1 MTETKNAAA
10 HPMVHYELEHMGTEA
25 GTGWFA
31 PMPVG
36 QVDFEDGLEY
46 LRDHPN
52 DEFLHRYMLNLTG
65 SFGPNLTAELI
76 GRGLAGEPHLA
87 ALMYEACIVNPRL
100 APFIAE
106 FKSHDLGR
114 LADHSPLIYIR
125 WALNSPPQD
134 TTRWLSVF
142 SHNILQHKP
151 LPPPG
156 DLECPIPFDPQT
168 IERWKRNMV
177 SIGHLLDRMTSDTLQ
192 SLKTVRPD
200 PKETADK
207 AAEKLKSA
215 GLQVSSENRNPA
227 SFSPCAL
234 QMKWHMETC
243 VCTGRH
249 RFRLTGIQTSYG
261 KGLTEEEARASCL
274 MEVVERV
281 SSFAG
286 FESDGTTGYKHGH
299 TLIHAR
305 LDELEQES
313 PDALDPNDM
322 HLEVA
327 YENQPLYWLPAE
339 RVDEQGSHPLYVPAQ
354 LVFLF
359 CNLDEIC
366 LSDGMP
372 STGLA
377 SGNTLEEAKL
387 SALMEVL
394 ERDAERIMPYRAE
407 RCFLADSDL
416 PSVRRILDQ
425 ARTEGIQIRFLDI
438 TTELGVPCY
447 KAFIEGPNGQIL
459 KGCAAHLD
467 GKRAAVSALLEV
479 PFHASWFR
487 AQPEPIHARTVNMQG
502 LPNYATG
509 DAGRDLRLLERLL
522 TVNGYRPIYVNLTRE
537 DLDIPVVKAL
547 VPGLEFFAE
556 FDRFSPLSARQFG
569 HYLAAFP

>member
-1 MTETKNAAA
+1 MTDTKRAAA
-10 HPMVHYELEHMGTEA
+10 LPMVHYELEHMRTEA

-31 PMPVG
+31 PMPAVP
-36 QVDFEDGLEY
+36 VDFEVGLEY

-65 SFGPNLTAELI
+65 SFGPNLTAQLI
-76 GRGLAGEPHLA
+76 ERGLAEESHLA
-87 ALMYEACIVNPRL
+87 ALMYEACLLSERL
-100 APFIAE
+100 GPLLGKFQGQ
-106 FKSHDLGR
+106 DLR
-114 LADHSPLIYIR
+114 ALVDYSPLIYIR
-125 WALNSPPQD
+125 WTLNRPPQD
-134 TTRWLSVF
+134 TTPWLSVF
-142 SHNILQHKP
+142 SHNILEHKP
-151 LPPPG
+151 LPSP
-156 DLECPIPFDPQT
+156 DALEFPVPFDRQA
-168 IERWKRNMV
+168 IERWERNTV
-177 SIGHLLDRMTSDTLQ
+177 PIEQLVARMMPGTLR
-192 SLKTVRPD
+192 SLETARPD

-207 AAEKLKSA
+207 AAERIEAA
-215 GLQVSSENRNPA
+215 GLQTSSENLNPA
-227 SFSPCAL
+227 SFSPYAL
-234 QMKWHMETC
+234 QIKWHMETC

-261 KGLTEEEARASCL
+261 KGLTEQEARASCL

-286 FESDGTTGYKHGH
+286 FESDGTTGYKHGY

-305 LDELEQES
+305 LGDLRQES
-313 PDALDPNDM
+313 LDALDPNDM

-327 YENQPLYWLPAE
+327 YENQPLYWLSAE
-339 RVDEQGSHPLYVPAQ
+339 RVDEQGAHPLYIPAQ

-359 CNLDEIC
+359 CNLDETC

-387 SALMEVL
+387 NALLEVL
-394 ERDAERIMPYRAE
+394 ERDAERIMPYRGE
-407 RCFLADSDL
+407 RCFVADSDL
-416 PSVRRILDQ
+416 PSVRRILDR
-425 ARTEGIQIRFLDI
+425 ARGEGIQIRFLDI

-447 KAFIEGPNGQIL
+447 QAFIEGPNGQIL

-487 AQPEPIHARTVNMQG
+487 AQPEPIHGRTVKIEG

-522 TVNGYRPIYVNLTRE
+522 NYNGYRPIYVNLTRE

-556 FDRFSPLSARQFG
+556 FDRFSPLSARQFA